1 MESRKLNL
9 LNSLTLISIGFWG
22 YLETNSITALI
33 PVAFGFG
40 LLLCNRGIK
49 KENKI
54 IAHVAVFLTLIM
66 LLALLGMRLPKSISS
81 GGPGLYRVLLMII
94 TSTLSMIGFIR
105 SFIMARKN
113 K

>member
-9 LNSLTLISIGFWG
+9 LNSLSLISVGFWG

-33 PVAFGFG
+33 PVGFGFG
-40 LLLCNRGIK
+40 LLLCNSGIK

-81 GGPGLYRVLLMII
+81 SGPGLYRVLFMII

>member
-9 LNSLTLISIGFWG
+9 LNSLTLISMGLWG
-22 YLETNSITALI
+22 YLQTNSITALI
-33 PVAFGFG
+33 PVTFGFA
-40 LLLCNRGIK
+40 LLLCNNGIK

-81 GGPGLYRVLLMII
+81 GGPGLYRVLFMII

-105 SFIMARKN
+105 SFVMARKN